1 MAVVQNPVK
10 EELKKRISERLPE
23 GVRITDLE
31 FEGPELVIYTDEP
44 RKIADDANLIR
55 SLAKEL
61 RKRIVV
67 RPDPKVLVPP
77 EKAIETIKEILPENA
92 GELDFHFD
100 PETGE
105 ILIEAEKPGI
115 VIGKHGMNL
124 REITKKIGWTPR
136 VVRKPPIESSTIK
149 NIRAFF
155 LAEKDSRKEILRK
168 IGQRIHREISLKDNW
183 VRVTAL
189 GGFREV
195 GRSST
200 ILSTPNTKIMVDC
213 GVNTGSEENGIP
225 YLYVPEVNPISEI
238 DAVVLTHAH
247 LDHCGLIPLLYKYG
261 YDGPIYCTPP
271 TRDLMV
277 LLQLDYIDVANKE
290 GKRIPYDSSLI
301 REALKHVIT
310 LNYGEVT
317 DVAPDVRLTFHNAG
331 HILGSAVAHF
341 HIGEGLYNVAFT
353 GDFKFERTRL
363 FEPAVNEFPR
373 LEALVMEATYGG
385 NEDVQPS
392 RREAEAQLH
401 RIIRE
406 TIDNKGKVLIPAFAV
421 GRSQEVMIVL
431 EEAMRNGVI
440 EEVPIYLDGMI
451 WEATAIHTAYPEYLN
466 SELRNLIFNQG
477 VNPFLSDNFKQVDSS
492 SKRTEILDSSE
503 SCIVLSTSGML
514 NGGPVMEYLKAF
526 APDERNTLVF
536 VGYQAEGTL
545 GRRLQ
550 KGWKEIPMSHE
561 GRTITVKVNMR
572 IETVDGFSGHSDR
585 RQLIEYVRRMKDR
598 PEKILTA
605 HGDGTKCIELASALY
620 KKFKIET
627 RAPMNLETVR
637 FI

>member
-1 MAVVQNPVK
+1 MAVPQNPVK
-10 EELKKRISERLPE
+10 EELKKRIVERLPE

-77 EKAIETIKEILPENA
+77 EKAIEIIKEILPENS

-105 ILIEAEKPGI
+105 ILIEAEKPGV

-124 REITKKIGWTPR
+124 REITKKIGWTPK
-136 VVRKPPIESSTIK
+136 VVRKPPIESTTIK

-155 LAEKDSRKEILRK
+155 LAERDSRKEILKK
-168 IGQRIHREISLKDNW
+168 IGQRIHREISSKDNW

-195 GRSST
+195 GRSSAL
-200 ILSTPNTKIMVDC
+200 LSTPNTKIMIDC

-225 YLYVPEVNPISEI
+225 YLYIPEVNPISEI
-238 DAVVLTHAH
+238 DAVVVTHAH

-277 LLQLDYIDVANKE
+277 LLQLDYIDVTNKE
-290 GKRIPYDSSLI
+290 GRRVPYDSSLI

-317 DVAPDVRLTFHNAG
+317 DIAPDVRLTFHNAG

-353 GDFKFERTRL
+353 GDFKFEKTRL

-385 NEDVQPS
+385 NEDFQPS

-477 VNPFLSDNFKQVDSS
+477 VNPFLSENFKQVDSS
-492 SKRTEILDSSE
+492 SKRAEILDSSE
-503 SCIVLSTSGML
+503 PCIVLSTSGML

-585 RQLIEYVRRMKDR
+585 RQLIEYVRRMRDK
-598 PEKILTA
+598 PEKILTV

>member
-31 FEGPELVIYTDEP
+31 FEGPELVIYADEP

-353 GDFKFERTRL
+353 GDFKFEKTRL

-526 APDERNTLVF
+526 APDERNTL
-536 VGYQAEGTL
+536 
-545 GRRLQ
+545 
-550 KGWKEIPMSHE
+550 
-561 GRTITVKVNMR
+561 
-572 IETVDGFSGHSDR
+572 
-585 RQLIEYVRRMKDR
+585 
-598 PEKILTA
+598 
-605 HGDGTKCIELASALY
+605 
-620 KKFKIET
+620 
-627 RAPMNLETVR
+627 
-637 FI
+637 

>member
-1 MAVVQNPVK
+1 MAVPQNPVK
-10 EELKKRISERLPE
+10 EELKKRIIERLPE

-77 EKAIETIKEILPENA
+77 EKAIEIIKEILPENS

-105 ILIEAEKPGI
+105 ILIEAEKPGV

-124 REITKKIGWTPR
+124 REITKKIGWTPK
-136 VVRKPPIESSTIK
+136 VVRKPPIESTTIK

-155 LAEKDSRKEILRK
+155 LAERDSRKEILKK
-168 IGQRIHREISLKDNW
+168 IGQRIHREISSKDNW

-195 GRSST
+195 GRSSAL
-200 ILSTPNTKIMVDC
+200 LSTPNTKIMIDC

-225 YLYVPEVNPISEI
+225 YLYIPEVNPISEI
-238 DAVVLTHAH
+238 DAVVVTHAH

-277 LLQLDYIDVANKE
+277 LLQLDYIDVTNKE
-290 GKRIPYDSSLI
+290 GRRVPYDSSLI

-317 DVAPDVRLTFHNAG
+317 DIAPDVRLTFHNAG

-353 GDFKFERTRL
+353 GDFKFEKTRL

-385 NEDVQPS
+385 NEDFQPS

-477 VNPFLSDNFKQVDSS
+477 VNPFLSENFKQVDSS
-492 SKRTEILDSSE
+492 SKRAEILDSSE
-503 SCIVLSTSGML
+503 PCIVLSTSGML

-585 RQLIEYVRRMKDR
+585 RQLIEYVRRMRDK
-598 PEKILTA
+598 PEKILTV

>member
-1 MAVVQNPVK
+1 MAVGQESIR
-10 EELKKRISERLPE
+10 EELKKKISEKLPE
-23 GVRITDLE
+23 GVNITDLE

-77 EKAIETIKEILPENA
+77 EEAVEVIREILPENS
-92 GELDFHFD
+92 GTLDFHFD

-105 ILIEAEKPGI
+105 ILIEAEKPGL
-115 VIGKHGMNL
+115 VIGKHGANL

-136 VVRKPPIESSTIK
+136 VVRKPPIESSTVK

-155 LAEKDSRKEILRK
+155 LAERDSRKDVLRK
-168 IGQRIHREISLKDNW
+168 IGQRIHREITSKDQW

-195 GRSST
+195 GRSAAL
-200 ILSTPNTKIMVDC
+200 LSTPNSKILVDC

-225 YLYVPEVNPISEI
+225 YLYIPEANPISEI
-238 DAVVLTHAH
+238 DAVVITHAH
-247 LDHCGLIPLLYKYG
+247 LDHCGLVPLLYKYG

-290 GKRIPYDSSLI
+290 GKRVPYDSSLI

-317 DVAPDVRLTFHNAG
+317 DIAPDIRLTFHNAG
-331 HILGSAVAHF
+331 HILGSAIAHF

-353 GDFKFERTRL
+353 GDFKYERTRL
-363 FEPAVNEFPR
+363 LEPAVNDFPR

-385 NEDVQPS
+385 AEDFQPS

-401 RIIRE
+401 KIIRD
-406 TIDNKGKVLIPAFAV
+406 TLDNKGKVLIPAFAV

-440 EEVPIYLDGMI
+440 DEVPIYLDGMI
-451 WEATAIHTAYPEYLN
+451 WEATAIHTTYPEYLN
-466 SELRNLIFNQG
+466 SELRNLIFHQG
-477 VNPFLSDNFKQVDSS
+477 VNPFLSEYFKQVDSNS
-492 SKRTEILDSSE
+492 MRVDILDDPE
-503 SCIVLSTSGML
+503 PCIVLSTSGML

-526 APDERNTLVF
+526 APNEKNTLIF

-550 KGWKEIPMSHE
+550 KGWEEIPMSHE
-561 GRTITVKVNMR
+561 GRTITIKVNMR

-598 PEKILTA
+598 PEKMLTV
-605 HGDGTKCIELASALY
+605 HGDGMKCIELASALY
-620 KKFKIET
+620 KKFKVET

>member
-1 MAVVQNPVK
+1 MAVPQNPVK
-10 EELKKRISERLPE
+10 KELKKRIIERLPE

-77 EKAIETIKEILPENA
+77 EKAIEIIKEILPENS

-105 ILIEAEKPGI
+105 ILIEAEKPGV

-124 REITKKIGWTPR
+124 REITKKIGWTPK
-136 VVRKPPIESSTIK
+136 VVRKPPIESTTIK

-155 LAEKDSRKEILRK
+155 LAERDSRKEILKK
-168 IGQRIHREISLKDNW
+168 IGQRIHREISSKDNW

-195 GRSST
+195 GRSSAL
-200 ILSTPNTKIMVDC
+200 LSTPNTKIMIDC

-225 YLYVPEVNPISEI
+225 YLYIPEVNPISEI
-238 DAVVLTHAH
+238 DAVVVTHAH

-277 LLQLDYIDVANKE
+277 LLQLDYIDVTNKE
-290 GKRIPYDSSLI
+290 GRRVPYDSSLI

-317 DVAPDVRLTFHNAG
+317 DIAPDVRLTFHNAG

-353 GDFKFERTRL
+353 GDFKFEKTRL

-385 NEDVQPS
+385 NEDFQPS

-477 VNPFLSDNFKQVDSS
+477 VNPFLSENFKQVDSS
-492 SKRTEILDSSE
+492 SKRAEILDSSE
-503 SCIVLSTSGML
+503 PCIVLSTSGML

-585 RQLIEYVRRMKDR
+585 RQLIEYVRRMRDK
-598 PEKILTA
+598 PEKILTV